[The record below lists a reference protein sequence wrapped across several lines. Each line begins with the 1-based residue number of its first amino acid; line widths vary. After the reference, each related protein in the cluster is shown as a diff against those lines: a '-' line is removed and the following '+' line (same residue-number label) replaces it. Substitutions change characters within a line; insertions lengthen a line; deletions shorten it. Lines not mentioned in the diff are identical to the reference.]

1 MRVARPLE
9 FLPYCFRRKI
19 LIALNDLAPVAFSD
33 NLSVPDGFRQIASR
47 IH

>member
-1 MRVARPLE
+1 MRVARLQE

-33 NLSVPDGFRQIASR
+33 NLPIPDGFRQITSR
-47 IH
+47 ID